1 MAPENVSNLSVD
13 KHKSKRKL
21 IPKFEKQ
28 FSNCRKFCSS
38 KATHC
43 LWVSDYC
50 CIGKTKDI
58 LKCDIVIKSV
68 ACNKLT
74 HCLFDFDTHEL
85 NRPGE
90 AERFNFQMKKI
101 CGVFVAVDN
110 SEGKGEQGW

>member
-13 KHKSKRKL
+13 KHKSKRNKL

-74 HCLFDFDTHEL
+74 HCLFDFDRIHRVATPRTHWQSGGSADQPL
-85 NRPGE
+85 SANHAKASQFSTP
-90 AERFNFQMKKI
+90 A
-101 CGVFVAVDN
+101 
-110 SEGKGEQGW
+110 